1 MIWKWLLR
9 RIMTFICRP
18 ASVDIWY
25 IHWTFIKKKTTNKHR
40 RNLMSTLEFRDLL
53 DGISEAC
60 SMIVYFYLWNLTWIN
75 IWRNYEVLRLELGKF
90 IVTIFFYLWRLPCA
104 AVFLF
109 PILEFRYIECFAYT
123 SASLIFN
130 IFLCLNMYPSLIVSP
145 CFFSVLPLLFLPSP
159 PHLQGPVIVCAVF
172 ASLPFV
178 NLLVVPSCSKVV
190 VMALIFTDRLDISFF
205 LFTF

>member
-1 MIWKWLLR
+1 MLDDSL
-9 RIMTFICRP
+9 FL
-18 ASVDIWY
+18 Y
-25 IHWTFIKKKTTNKHR
+25 
-40 RNLMSTLEFRDLL
+40 LEFDMNKYLKKLRSIATRI
-53 DGISEAC
+53 GEIYC
-60 SMIVYFYLWNLTWIN
+60 YYF
-75 IWRNYEVLRLELGKF
+75 
-90 IVTIFFYLWRLPCA
+90 
-104 AVFLF
+104 FLF
-109 PILEFRYIECFAYT
+109 MEASLRCGVFVSNLEFRYIECFAYA

-130 IFLCLNMYPSLIVSP
+130 IFLCLNMYPSLTVSP

-178 NLLVVPSCSKVV
+178 NLLVVPPCSKVV